1 MKKGLKKLIG
11 ASIIILGLL
20 LITLLGVGYI
30 TGISICYAASL
41 IEAARDGDTKT
52 VVELLDNSA
61 DVNEANTSGNTALIA
76 AATNGRVE
84 IARFLLDRGAQVD
97 KQNND
102 GQTPLMSAAAFPQ
115 YANHVETAELLLD
128 RGAQVNKQDKYGD
141 TALINAVRDTGFSA
155 NKKKMIELL
164 LKRGADKY
172 VNEALATA
180 AFECAGGEGLETVKF
195 LIDKGADINA
205 AIAILEQWE
214 TPAEDSFTSFGAAE
228 GIRVL
233 NEIKSAE

>member
-1 MKKGLKKLIG
+1 MKKGLKNLIV

-52 VVELLDNSA
+52 VVELLDKSA
-61 DVNEANTSGNTALIA
+61 DVNEANTYGNTALIA

-97 KQNND
+97 KQNNN
-102 GQTPLMSAAAFPQ
+102 GETPLMSAAAYSQ
-115 YANHVETAELLLD
+115 SNQVETAELLLD
-128 RGAQVNKQDKYGD
+128 RGAQVNKQDKYGN

-155 NKKKMIELL
+155 NNKKMIELL
-164 LKRGADKY
+164 LKRGADKH
-172 VNEALATA
+172 VNEALAMA
-180 AFECAGGEGLETVKF
+180 AFECTGGEGLETAKF

-233 NEIKSAE
+233 KEMKSAE